1 MTKEEFVNI
10 SNETKEEVAG
20 MLMKEDC
27 SFDDLV
33 NDMAKIVGD
42 LIADFLSEEGF
53 EFFNSMEWISLLD
66 GIYLRLIMDFGY
78 NGVGCKTKLTD
89 KEGNEYWFCAEVA
102 NFEDFYDMIH

>member
-20 MLMKEDC
+20 MLMKGEC

-42 LIADFLSEEGF
+42 PIADFLSEEGF
-53 EFFNSMEWISLLD
+53 EFFSSMEWISLLD
-66 GIYLRLIMDFGY
+66 SIYLRLMMDFG
-78 NGVGCKTKLTD
+78 NNRVGCKTKLTD
-89 KEGNEYWFCAEVA
+89 KKGNEYWFCAEVA